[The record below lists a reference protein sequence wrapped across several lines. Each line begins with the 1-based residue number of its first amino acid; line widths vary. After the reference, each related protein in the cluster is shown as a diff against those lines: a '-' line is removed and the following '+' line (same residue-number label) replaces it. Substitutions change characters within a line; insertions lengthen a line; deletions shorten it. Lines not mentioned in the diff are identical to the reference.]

1 LDSSWPGLAGEAER
15 SDLLLYMFERFGI
28 KKELFDD
35 YLLFAKKRTFWFLRK
50 SPFISEVSHLKIKRL
65 GIKAFQEVGSFIK
78 PTTRFIQFFG
88 RHATKAVFDI
98 DEKQLK
104 QLLTDEY
111 LPFNYALENG
121 YVILS
126 LKGEVLGLGLLIKGM
141 VRSQLAADEVK
152 YMAVYQD

>member
-1 LDSSWPGLAGEAER
+1 LAEEDERLGLL
-15 SDLLLYMFERFGI
+15 SYMHERFGI

-50 SPFISEVSHLKIKRL
+50 SNSLSEVSHLKIKRL

-78 PTTRFIQFFG
+78 PTTRFIQYFG
-88 RHATKAVFDI
+88 GHATKAIFTI

-104 QLLTDEY
+104 QLLSGDS
-111 LPFNYALENG
+111 LPYNYALENG

-141 VRSQLAADEVK
+141 VRSQLAADEVR
-152 YMAVYQD
+152 YMAINGDQLI

>member
-1 LDSSWPGLAGEAER
+1 
-15 SDLLLYMFERFGI
+15 MHERFGI
-28 KKELFDD
+28 NKGIFDD
-35 YLLFAKKRTFWFLRK
+35 YLLFSKKRTFWFLRN

-78 PTTRFIQFFG
+78 PTTRFIQYFG
-88 RHATKAVFDI
+88 GYATKAIFTI

-104 QLLTDEY
+104 QLLSGEHLSY
-111 LPFNYALENG
+111 NNALENG

-141 VRSQLAADEVK
+141 VRSQLAADEVR
-152 YMAVYQD
+152 YMALNEG